1 MKEDTKKLLRAYI
14 ETYEDFAKVWRDIY
28 GAPEELTEEQY
39 TEIRDLFQTAWN
51 DSFLGELLREEVLE
65 EYRGILKREQVK
77 KEIQEEAE
85 AGEAMII

>member
-1 MKEDTKKLLRAYI
+1 MMRAYI

-51 DSFLGELLREEVLE
+51 DSFLGEMLREEVLE
-65 EYRGILKREQVK
+65 RYRQLMHAEQVK
-77 KEIQEEAE
+77 REIEEEAE